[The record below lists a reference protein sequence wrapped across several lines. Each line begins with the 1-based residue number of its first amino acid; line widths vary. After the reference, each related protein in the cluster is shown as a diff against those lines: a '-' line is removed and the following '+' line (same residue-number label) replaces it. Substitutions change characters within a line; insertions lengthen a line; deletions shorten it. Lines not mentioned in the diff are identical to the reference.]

1 MPRVRAWKCLFTR
14 WSRVEK
20 KKKKH
25 RVSFKSRW
33 NDWHFHYWWMS
44 KRVPKFQCSKCISTL
59 RMWNV
64 ISFSFLFYFYYENLT
79 FNILINRRSVDI
91 KYLRIK
97 SIQLICIVFTPDI
110 NLSAPRVTYCRSSTI
125 IFQDVIFFNEGTK
138 AVNVEGV

>member
-1 MPRVRAWKCLFTR
+1 M
-14 WSRVEK
+14 EK
-20 KKKKH
+20 KKKSTALVSS
-25 RVSFKSRW
+25 RVGTIGIFTTDECPNACRNSNARNVSAL
-33 NDWHFHYWWMS
+33 YVCEMS
-44 KRVPKFQCSKCISTL
+44 YH
-59 RMWNV
+59 
-64 ISFSFLFYFYYENLT
+64 FLFFFTSTTTENLT

>member
-1 MPRVRAWKCLFTR
+1 M
-14 WSRVEK
+14 EK
-20 KKKKH
+20 KKKSTALVSS
-25 RVSFKSRW
+25 RVGTIGIFTTDECPNACRNSNARNVSAL
-33 NDWHFHYWWMS
+33 YVCEMS
-44 KRVPKFQCSKCISTL
+44 YH
-59 RMWNV
+59 
-64 ISFSFLFYFYYENLT
+64 FLFFFTSTMKILH
-79 FNILINRRSVDI
+79 LINRRSVDI